1 MILSLDWNVLCTLHP
16 KCLSVPPQP
25 WQATG
30 GKLSEPNLFTTPSES
45 CNENPEKH
53 TLQLK
58 IDFEGLPV
66 NLFLGLV
73 KSSQL
78 QSNLPNIL
86 KPIVLRGFAWQI
98 YLPKPSLLHLWAIW
112 CLELTTKLIVFTQ
125 QNYLNIAVNLL
136 PQWSL
141 FWSDIICK
149 CLIGLHNPWMR
160 KCTVTPPLPL
170 QPLRDNSAEGCDPL
184 PHLLWRSFSTVWVCP
199 GG

>member
-1 MILSLDWNVLCTLHP
+1 MCFSLCTQSVCLFLHSLDKLQVGNWVNLTCLQLHRRSIMGTQRSVLCSL
-16 KCLSVPPQP
+16 
-25 WQATG
+25 
-30 GKLSEPNLFTTPSES
+30 KLILRGF
-45 CNENPEKH
+45 
-53 TLQLK
+53 L
-58 IDFEGLPV
+58 
-66 NLFLGLV
+66 LGLV

-78 QSNLPNIL
+78 RSNLPNIL
-86 KPIVLRGFAWQI
+86 KPIVLRGFVWQI

-125 QNYLNIAVNLL
+125 QNYLNIAANLL

-149 CLIGLHNPWMR
+149 CLIGLHNLWMR

-170 QPLRDNSAEGCDPL
+170 QPLWDNSAVGCDPL
-184 PHLLWRSFSTVWVCP
+184 PHLFWRSFSTVWVCP